1 MPSPY
6 RDPRL
11 VFLALAFVGVFWI
24 LLSPGNGGASLF
36 SASDLAIQRLRR
48 HQHALDLLNTSTYGD
63 FSPRENGTSED
74 LLPRSLNLTGF
85 RPEDGFAW
93 DDLERFRERCLEW
106 SHNAIPPVGGVNLWD
121 IGEGEPVWQNATGAV
136 KGTWIRREATSRR
149 EWTNYNLSA
158 ITPSLHWSGT
168 QSEWARN
175 ITGDEGKILMDLVDT
190 GKHGRELDYRSDIE
204 DDEGPSSGGKVRSAK
219 ASITI
224 EDVKGSGVNWEMRL
238 HGVQWPRQ
246 GTILL
251 TTTSEKFD
259 GIFGLPHLA
268 PSLDFFQSSQRLL
281 NLTLAEV
288 LRRKEKE
295 VFNDGVMPWTS
306 DLSNPPDTLNPTPH
320 CEYIMYAQV
329 HPPDRNFLD
338 MKGFHP
344 TREGMARII
353 SDIEQELRFPEG
365 APIRGVPELQ
375 LSAVIWSPD
384 CAFFLETK
392 GPPDFA
398 PVDGQHLQGMKT
410 EIIYHKIHVWI
421 LLFAMVILTQAL
433 LLKQQMKESATPST
447 MGRISY
453 STISM
458 MVMVDGGIFAAASM
472 WALDAS
478 ITYLES
484 LSLLFSAF
492 LSMSLGGFFL
502 AEIHKVQEPENRRR
516 AEREQQ
522 NANNDSPRTPAT
534 PAQGL
539 EADSLPR
546 PVTAGPRR
554 RAPSPPIIIPS
565 DQDIDA
571 EIADAASGAAA
582 VPTAGTGAGGG
593 HRIGPEVTFQ
603 SVIFRFAMTV
613 SLILLVSIAST
624 SWYPRVRNFF
634 VNSVA
639 LVYFSFWV
647 PQIHRNI
654 IRNCRRAL
662 TWQFVIGQSVLRLLP
677 FAYFY
682 VYENNFLFAETDR
695 RAFLVFCAWLWI
707 QLWVLAFQ
715 YVLGPRFGI
724 PKSWTPDAWDYHPIL
739 REDGVEAGGLPI
751 GLLSEPGSPSL
762 ERVRSGGGG
771 EDVRDKKGGGGGSNL
786 RAIDCAICREVLE
799 VPVMR
804 AGEEDP
810 TAGGVVGVFT
820 RRNYMVTPCR
830 HIFHSA
836 CLEGWMRFRLQC
848 PICREELPPL

>member
-1 MPSPY
+1 MPSYPFEN
-6 RDPRL
+6 PRPVVL
-11 VFLALAFVGVFWI
+11 GLAIVGLLWI
-24 LLSPGNGGASLF
+24 LLAPGTGGASLF
-36 SASDLAIQRLRR
+36 SASDLAVQRLQR
-48 HQHALDLLNTSTYGD
+48 HRHALDLLNTSKWGD
-63 FSPRENGTSED
+63 FAPRQNRSSTDPSS
-74 LLPRSLNLTGF
+74 RSLNLTGF
-85 RPEDGFAW
+85 RAQDGFAW

-121 IGEGEPVWQNATGAV
+121 IGEGEAVWQNATGAV
-136 KGTWIRREATSRR
+136 KGTWVRKDATSKR
-149 EWTNYNLSA
+149 EWTSYNLST
-158 ITPSLHWSGT
+158 ITPSLHWSGS

-190 GKHGRELDYRSDIE
+190 GRHGREMSYQGVVE
-204 DDEGPSSGGKVRSAK
+204 DGVASSGGKVRSAK
-219 ASITI
+219 ASVTI

-259 GIFGLPHLA
+259 GIFGLPHLT
-268 PSLDFFQSSQRLL
+268 PSSDFFQSSQRLL
-281 NLTLAEV
+281 NVTLGEI

-306 DLSNPPDTLNPTPH
+306 DLSNPSDTLNPAPH

-329 HPPDRNFLD
+329 HPPDRSYLN

-344 TREGMARII
+344 TREGMAKII

-375 LSAVIWSPD
+375 LSAIIWSPD

-410 EIIYHKIHVWI
+410 EIIYHKIRIWI
-421 LLFAMVILTQAL
+421 LLFAMVILSQAL

-484 LSLLFSAF
+484 LSLLFAAF

-522 NANNDSPRTPAT
+522 ASNDASARTPST
-534 PAQGL
+534 PAATAGS
-539 EADSLPR
+539 DSLPL
-546 PVTAGPRR
+546 PVTAGARR
-554 RAPSPPIIIPS
+554 RAPSPPVIVPF
-565 DQDIDA
+565 DQDMDA
-571 EIADAASGAAA
+571 EMADAANGAAA

-603 SVIFRFAMTV
+603 AVIFRFAMIV
-613 SLILLVSIAST
+613 SLVLLVSIAST
-624 SWYPRVRNFF
+624 SWYPRVRNLF

-639 LVYFSFWV
+639 MVYFSFWV

-654 IRNCRRAL
+654 LRNCRRAL
-662 TWQFVIGQSVLRLLP
+662 TWQFMIGQSVLRLLP

-724 PKSWTPDAWDYHPIL
+724 PKSWTPDAWDYHPVL

-762 ERVRSGGGG
+762 DRVRSG
-771 EDVRDKKGGGGGSNL
+771 EDRKSGGSNL

-810 TAGGVVGVFT
+810 AAGGVVGVFT

>member
-1 MPSPY
+1 MPSSY

-11 VFLALAFVGVFWI
+11 VFLALAFIGVFWI

-48 HQHALDLLNTSTYGD
+48 HQHALDLLNTSAYGD
-63 FSPRENGTSED
+63 FTPRENGTSEG

-85 RPEDGFAW
+85 RPKDGFAW

-190 GKHGRELDYRSDIE
+190 GKHGRELDYRSDVE

-375 LSAVIWSPD
+375 LSAVLWSPD

-410 EIIYHKIHVWI
+410 EIIYHKIRVWI

-458 MVMVDGGIFAAASM
+458 MAMVDGGIFAAASM

-522 NANNDSPRTPAT
+522 NTNNDSPHTPAT
-534 PAQGL
+534 PPQDL

-582 VPTAGTGAGGG
+582 VPTAGTGGG

-654 IRNCRRAL
+654 LRNCRRAL

-695 RAFLVFCAWLWI
+695 RAFLAFCAWLWI

-762 ERVRSGGGG
+762 ERARSGSGGG
-771 EDVRDKKGGGGGSNL
+771 EDVRDKKSGGGSNL

>member
-1 MPSPY
+1 MPYPHE
-6 RDPRL
+6 DPRL
-11 VFLALAFVGVFWI
+11 VVIGLALIGVLWI
-24 LLSPGNGGASLF
+24 LLAPGNGGASLF
-36 SASDLAIQRLRR
+36 SASDLAIQRLQR
-48 HQHALDLLNTSTYGD
+48 HQYALGLLNTSEWAD
-63 FSPRENGTSED
+63 FSPRQNGTSTEP
-74 LLPRSLNLTGF
+74 LPRSLNLTGF
-85 RPEDGFAW
+85 RAEDGFAW
-93 DDLERFRERCLEW
+93 DDLEHFQERCLEW

-121 IGEGEPVWQNATGAV
+121 IGEGEAVWQNATGAV
-136 KGTWIRREATSRR
+136 KGTWVRRETISKR
-149 EWTNYNLSA
+149 EWTSYNLSA
-158 ITPSLHWSGT
+158 ITPSLHWSGS

-175 ITGDEGKILMDLVDT
+175 ITGNEGRILLDLVDT
-190 GKHGRELDYRSDIE
+190 GKHGREIVYQGVVE
-204 DDEGPSSGGKVRSAK
+204 DGVAASGGKVRSAK
-219 ASITI
+219 ASLNI
-224 EDVKGSGVNWEMRL
+224 EDVNGSGINWEMRL
-238 HGVQWPRQ
+238 HGVHWPRQ
-246 GTILL
+246 GALLL

-259 GIFGLPHLA
+259 GIFGLPHLT
-268 PSLDFFQSSQRLL
+268 PSSDFFQSSQRLL
-281 NLTLAEV
+281 NDTLAEV

-306 DLSNPPDTLNPTPH
+306 DLSNPPDTLNPAPH
-320 CEYIMYAQV
+320 CEYVMYAQV
-329 HPPDRNFLD
+329 HPPDRTRLN

-344 TREGMARII
+344 SREGMARII
-353 SDIEQELRFPEG
+353 SDIEQELRFPDG

-398 PVDGQHLQGMKT
+398 SVDGQHLQGMKT
-410 EIIYHKIHVWI
+410 EIIYYKIRVWI
-421 LLFAMVILTQAL
+421 LAFAGVILTQAL
-433 LLKQQMKESATPST
+433 LLKHQMKESATPST

-484 LSLLFSAF
+484 LSLLFAAF
-492 LSMSLGGFFL
+492 LSMSMGGFFL

-516 AEREQQ
+516 AEREQ
-522 NANNDSPRTPAT
+522 NSNNDTPRTQAT
-534 PAQGL
+534 PAQSIDG
-539 EADSLPR
+539 DSLPR
-546 PVTAGPRR
+546 PATAGSRR
-554 RAPSPPIIIPS
+554 RAPSPPIIVPF

-571 EIADAASGAAA
+571 EIADVASGAAA
-582 VPTAGTGAGGG
+582 VQTAGTGAGGG
-593 HRIGPEVTFQ
+593 NRVGSEVTFQ
-603 SVIFRFAMTV
+603 AVIFRFAMIV

-639 LVYFSFWV
+639 MAYFSFWV
-647 PQIHRNI
+647 PQIYRNI
-654 IRNCRRAL
+654 LRNCRRAL
-662 TWQFVIGQSVLRLLP
+662 TWRFVIGQSILRLLP

-682 VYENNFLFAETDR
+682 VYEDNFLFAETDR
-695 RAFLVFCAWLWI
+695 RAFLVFCTWLWI
-707 QLWVLAFQ
+707 QLWILAFQ
-715 YVLGPRFGI
+715 FALGPRFGI
-724 PKSWTPDAWDYHPIL
+724 PKSWTPDAWDYHPVL

-762 ERVRSGGGG
+762 DRVRSG
-771 EDVRDKKGGGGGSNL
+771 EDKDKRSSNI

>member
-1 MPSPY
+1 MPYPHE
-6 RDPRL
+6 DPRIVL
-11 VFLALAFVGVFWI
+11 LGLAFIGI
-24 LLSPGNGGASLF
+24 LWVLLAPGNGGASLF
-36 SASDLAIQRLRR
+36 SASELAIQRLRR
-48 HQHALDLLNTSTYGD
+48 HQDALDLLNTSKWGD
-63 FSPRENGTSED
+63 FTPRLNETSTE

-85 RPEDGFAW
+85 RAEDGFAW
-93 DDLERFRERCLEW
+93 DDLERFQNRCLEW
-106 SHNAIPPVGGVNLWD
+106 SHSAIPPVGGVNLWD
-121 IGEGEPVWQNATGAV
+121 TGEGEAVWQNATGAV
-136 KGTWIRREATSRR
+136 KGTWVRREATTKR
-149 EWTNYNLSA
+149 EWTDYNLTT
-158 ITPSLHWSGT
+158 ITPSLHWMGM

-175 ITGDEGKILMDLVDT
+175 ITGDEGKIILDLIDT
-190 GKHGRELDYRSDIE
+190 GRHGYEMEYGGVTE
-204 DDEGPSSGGKVRSAK
+204 DGVISSGGKIRSAK
-219 ASITI
+219 ASVTV
-224 EDVKGSGVNWEMRL
+224 EDAQGSGVSWDMRL

-259 GIFGLPHLA
+259 GVFGLPHLT
-268 PSLDFFQSSQRLL
+268 PGPDFFQSSQRLL
-281 NLTLAEV
+281 NRTLAEV

-306 DLSNPPDTLNPTPH
+306 DPANPPDTLNPEPH
-320 CEYIMYAQV
+320 CEYILYAQV
-329 HPPDRNFLD
+329 HPPDRSRLN
-338 MKGFHP
+338 MEGFKP
-344 TREGMARII
+344 SREGMSSII
-353 SDIEQELRFPEG
+353 NDIERELRFPEG
-365 APIRGVPELQ
+365 APIRGIPELR

-392 GPPDFA
+392 GPPKYTPA
-398 PVDGQHLQGMKT
+398 EGQHLQGVKT
-410 EIIYHKIHVWI
+410 EVLHYKIRVWT
-421 LLFAMVILTQAL
+421 LVFAGVILGQSAL
-433 LLKQQMKESATPST
+433 LKHQIQESATPST

-458 MVMVDGGIFAAASM
+458 MAMVDGCIFAAASM

-484 LSLLFSAF
+484 LTLLFAAF
-492 LSMSLGGFFL
+492 LSMSMGGFFL
-502 AEIHKVQEPENRRR
+502 AEIYKVQEPENRRR
-516 AEREQQ
+516 NEREQNSNSDTPQTSAVPTQ
-522 NANNDSPRTPAT
+522 N
-534 PAQGL
+534 L
-539 EADSLPR
+539 EPDSLPR

-554 RAPSPPIIIPS
+554 RAPTTPVIVPS

-571 EIADAASGAAA
+571 EIADLASGAAA
-582 VPTAGTGAGGG
+582 VPMGGTGTAGAN
-593 HRIGPEVTFQ
+593 RMGPEVTFQ
-603 SVIFRFAMTV
+603 AVIFRFAMTV
-613 SLILLVSIAST
+613 ILIVLVSIAST

-634 VNSVA
+634 VNGLA
-639 LVYFSFWV
+639 MVYFSFWV
-647 PQIHRNI
+647 PQIYRNI

-662 TWQFVIGQSVLRLLP
+662 TWPFMIGQSVLRLLP

-682 VYENNFLFAETDR
+682 VYEDNFLFAETDG
-695 RAFLVFCAWLWI
+695 RAFIVFCAWLWI
-707 QLWVLAFQ
+707 QLWILAFQ
-715 YVLGPRFGI
+715 FVLGPRFGI
-724 PKSWTPDAWDYHPIL
+724 PKSWTPDAWDYHPVL

-762 ERVRSGGGG
+762 DRVRSG
-771 EDVRDKKGGGGGSNL
+771 EDRDKKSSNL

-810 TAGGVVGVFT
+810 AAAGVVGVFT

>member
-1 MPSPY
+1 MPYPHE
-6 RDPRL
+6 DPRFV
-11 VFLALAFVGVFWI
+11 VFGLAVVGVLWI
-24 LLSPGNGGASLF
+24 LFAPGNGGASLF
-36 SASDLAIQRLRR
+36 SASDLATQRLQR
-48 HQHALDLLNTSTYGD
+48 QHAALDLLNASAWGD
-63 FSPRENGTSED
+63 FAPRKNGTTW
-74 LLPRSLNLTGF
+74 LPPSLNMTGF

-106 SHNAIPPVGGVNLWD
+106 SRNAIPPVGGVDLWD
-121 IGEGEPVWQNATGAV
+121 IGEGEAVWQNATGDV
-136 KGTWIRREATSRR
+136 KGSWVRRDASVKRG
-149 EWTNYNLSA
+149 WASYNLSA
-158 ITPSLHWSGT
+158 ITPSLHWSGAET
-168 QSEWARN
+168 DWARN
-175 ITGDEGKILMDLVDT
+175 ITGEEGKILLNLIDT
-190 GKHGRELDYRSDIE
+190 GRHTKEFDYPRATE
-204 DDEGPSSGGKVRSAK
+204 DGVPSSGGRIRSAK
-219 ASITI
+219 ASLNI
-224 EDVKGSGVNWEMRL
+224 EDDKGTGSSWEMRL

-259 GIFGLPHLA
+259 GIFGLPHLTHG
-268 PSLDFFQSSQRLL
+268 PDFFQSSQRLL
-281 NLTLAEV
+281 NETLAEV

-295 VFNDGVMPWTS
+295 AFNDGVMPWTS
-306 DLSNPPDTLNPTPH
+306 DPTNPPDTLSPSPH

-329 HPPDRNFLD
+329 HPPDRTQLN

-344 TREGMARII
+344 SREGMSKII
-353 SDIEQELRFPEG
+353 SDIEKELRFPAG
-365 APIRGVPELQ
+365 APIRGVPELK
-375 LSAVIWSPD
+375 LSAIVWSPD

-392 GPPDFA
+392 GPPDFPA
-398 PVDGQHLQGMKT
+398 VDGQHLQGMKT
-410 EIIYHKIHVWI
+410 EIIYYKIRIWV
-421 LLFAMVILTQAL
+421 LAFAGIIIAQAL
-433 LLKQQMKESATPST
+433 LLKHQMKESATPST

-458 MVMVDGGIFAAASM
+458 MVMVDGGIFAGASM
-472 WALDAS
+472 WALDAT

-484 LSLLFSAF
+484 LSLLFAAF

-516 AEREQQ
+516 QERESS
-522 NANNDSPRTPAT
+522 NNDASRTAPA
-534 PAQGL
+534 PIV

-554 RAPSPPIIIPS
+554 RAPSPPVIIPS
-565 DQDIDA
+565 DQNFDA
-571 EIADAASGAAA
+571 ELNHVASGAAA
-582 VPTAGTGAGGG
+582 VPTPGTTTTTTT
-593 HRIGPEVTFQ
+593 RTGPEVTFQ
-603 SVIFRFAMTV
+603 AVIFRFAMIV
-613 SLILLVSIAST
+613 SVLLLVSIAST
-624 SWYPRVRNFF
+624 SWYPRVRNLF
-634 VNSVA
+634 VNTVSM
-639 LVYFSFWV
+639 VYFSFWV

-654 IRNCRRAL
+654 VRNCRRAL
-662 TWQFVIGQSVLRLLP
+662 TWRFVVGQSVLRLLP

-682 VYENNFLFAETDR
+682 AYEGNFLFAETDV
-695 RAFLVFCAWLWI
+695 RALLGFCVWLWV

-724 PKSWTPDAWDYHPIL
+724 PKSWTPDAWDYHPVL

-751 GLLSEPGSPSL
+751 GLLSEPGSPPLDRARTSD
-762 ERVRSGGGG
+762 ER
-771 EDVRDKKGGGGGSNL
+771 KAGSNL

-810 TAGGVVGVFT
+810 TAGGVAGVFA
-820 RRNYMVTPCR
+820 RRSYMVTPCR

>member
-190 GKHGRELDYRSDIE
+190 GKHGRELDYRSDVE

-224 EDVKGSGVNWEMRL
+224 EDFKGSGVNWEMRL

-338 MKGFHP
+338 MKGFRP

-410 EIIYHKIHVWI
+410 EIIYHKIRVWI

-522 NANNDSPRTPAT
+522 NADNNSPRTPAT

-582 VPTAGTGAGGG
+582 VPTTGTGAGGG

>member
-36 SASDLAIQRLRR
+36 SASDLAILRLRR

-63 FSPRENGTSED
+63 FLPRENGTSED

-190 GKHGRELDYRSDIE
+190 GKHGRELDYRSDVE

-224 EDVKGSGVNWEMRL
+224 EDFKGSGVNWEMRL

-410 EIIYHKIHVWI
+410 EIIYHKIRVWI

-522 NANNDSPRTPAT
+522 NADNNSPRTPAT

-582 VPTAGTGAGGG
+582 VPTTGTGAGGG

-762 ERVRSGGGG
+762 ERVRSGSGG